1 MFCKRLKFNKKW
13 EENERKMLGRII
25 YFLII
30 LTFIFIVNAH
40 DFDNL
45 LNHGVNDYI
54 QRYPGVLYTGCAL
67 ITVPMLVFDL
77 RGEGMYIAIVILE
90 AVYVTIYTVAYFR
103 IQKKKKEEEKI
114 QYERKNN
121 KK

>member
-1 MFCKRLKFNKKW
+1 
-13 EENERKMLGRII
+13 MLGRII

-77 RGEGMYIAIVILE
+77 RGEGMYIAIIVLE
-90 AVYVTIYTVAYFR
+90 AVYITIYTWAYFR
-103 IQKKKKEEEKI
+103 IRKKKRKKKKYNMEGEIIKNEYI
-114 QYERKNN
+114 Q
-121 KK
+121 

>member
-1 MFCKRLKFNKKW
+1 
-13 EENERKMLGRII
+13 MLGRII

-54 QRYPGVLYTGCAL
+54 QRYPGVLYTSVVL
-67 ITVPMLVFDL
+67 TTVPMLGFDI
-77 RGEGMYIAIVILE
+77 RGKGMYIAIIVLE
-90 AVYVTIYTVAYFR
+90 AVYITIYTCAYFR
-103 IQKKKKEEEKI
+103 IRKKKKKEEKI
-114 QYERKNN
+114 QYGGRNN

>member
-1 MFCKRLKFNKKW
+1 MEKDR
-13 EENERKMLGRII
+13 EMLRRII
-25 YFLII
+25 FFLII
-30 LTFIFIVNAH
+30 LVYIFVVNAH

-54 QRYPGVLYTGCAL
+54 QRYPGVLYTSCVL
-67 ITVPMLVFDL
+67 IAVPMLVFDL
-77 RGEGMYIAIVILE
+77 RGSGMYIAIIILE
-90 AVYVTIYTVAYFR
+90 AVYITIYTLAYFR
-103 IQKKKKEEEKI
+103 IRKKKKEEDKI

>member
-1 MFCKRLKFNKKW
+1 
-13 EENERKMLGRII
+13 MLGRII
-25 YFLII
+25 FFFIVLI
-30 LTFIFIVNAH
+30 FIFVANAY

-54 QRYPGVLYTGCAL
+54 QRYSGLLATVVLLMT
-67 ITVPMLVFDL
+67 IPMLVFDL
-77 RGEGMYIAIVILE
+77 RAEEGLIILIILE
-90 AVYVTIYTVAYFR
+90 AMYITIYTLAYFR
-103 IQKKKKEEEKI
+103 IRKKKKEEDKI

>member
-1 MFCKRLKFNKKW
+1 
-13 EENERKMLGRII
+13 MLGRII

-54 QRYPGVLYTGCAL
+54 QRYPGVLYTSVVL
-67 ITVPMLVFDL
+67 TTVPMLGFDL
-77 RGEGMYIAIVILE
+77 RVEEGLITLIILE
-90 AVYVTIYTVAYFR
+90 VVYITIYTWAYIR
-103 IQKKKKEEEKI
+103 IRKKKKEEEKI
-114 QYERKNN
+114 QYGGRNN